1 MSHTYT
7 RCHFHVVFSTK
18 ERQKVIS
25 KEVQPRLWSYI
36 TGICHNQKMIPVAVG
51 GMDDH
56 AHLLFHLPPTMALSK
71 AVLLIK
77 ANSSKRMNE
86 HGNRFA
92 WQKGFGAFSV
102 SESALDSVANYIR
115 TQEKHHTK
123 MSFEEEF
130 LALLRKHKI
139 EYDPK
144 YVFG

>member
-1 MSHTYT
+1 M
-7 RCHFHVVFSTK
+7 
-18 ERQKVIS
+18 
-25 KEVQPRLWSYI
+25 
-36 TGICHNQKMIPVAVG
+36 
-51 GMDDH
+51 
-56 AHLLFHLPPTMALSK
+56 
-71 AVLLIK
+71 LLIK
-77 ANSSKRMNE
+77 ANSSKWMNE
-86 HGNRFA
+86 HGSRFA

-102 SESALDSVANYIR
+102 SKSALDSVANYIC